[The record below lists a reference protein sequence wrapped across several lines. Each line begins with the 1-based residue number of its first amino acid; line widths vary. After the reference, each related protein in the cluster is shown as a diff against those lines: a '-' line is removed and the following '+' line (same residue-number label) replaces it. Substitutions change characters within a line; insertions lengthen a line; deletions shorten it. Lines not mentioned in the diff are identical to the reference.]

1 MENQPF
7 RKQLIYNW
15 NEALFLNMA
24 FFCQFSDRADF
35 PNWLFCSTFN
45 SLEYV
50 YQIQTRMYIL
60 KPTYYLKLLNLAMTI
75 FTLIITGVQQTINET
90 CESSICF
97 DTTCKQTFLYATLIQ
112 LGAI

>member
-15 NEALFLNMA
+15 NETLFLNMA

-75 FTLIITGVQQTINET
+75 FIGVQQTINET